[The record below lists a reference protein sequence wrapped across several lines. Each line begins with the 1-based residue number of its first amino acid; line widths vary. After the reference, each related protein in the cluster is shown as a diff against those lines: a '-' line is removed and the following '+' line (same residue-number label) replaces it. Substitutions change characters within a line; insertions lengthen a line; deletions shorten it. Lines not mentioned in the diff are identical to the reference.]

1 MIKSFEDFFKVSM
14 VNYKPNKYKTTLQS
28 FYNIQDFID
37 IENGEEN
44 INICKLYILD
54 KLANKYLDRI
64 LEKQLIRK
72 NKIKF
77 NCSFNNESK
86 KLYIHTNIHKYLA
99 LNILSERNENIF
111 NKLINTEIIIDLNN
125 KANKFIIIK
134 PDTKINIIDKAIE
147 EFNIIYNLYKSPKDS
162 NAHKSPES
170 RSNRPYFNNFQL
182 KRMFNQIYRYNSK
195 HIKNYKDIIYYIRK
209 LNNKIKK
216 DIHKITKQ
224 NITKEEIQK
233 KLELKYKITL
243 DMFST
248 FDNKITDDKL
258 YIFLFKT
265 NMLINII
272 KRKQINISK

>member
-14 VNYKPNKYKTTLQS
+14 VRYKPNKYKTTLQS

-44 INICKLYILD
+44 INLYKLCLLT
-54 KLANKYLDRI
+54 KSANKYLDRI

-77 NCSFNNESK
+77 NCFFNNESK

-99 LNILSERNENIF
+99 LNILSERNEKIF
-111 NKLINTEIIIDLNN
+111 NKTEIIIDLNN

-147 EFNIIYNLYKSPKDS
+147 EFNIIYYLYRSPKKS
-162 NAHKSPES
+162 NSHKSPES

-195 HIKNYKDIIYYIRK
+195 HIKNYEDIIYYIRK

-216 DIHKITKQ
+216 DIQKITKQ
-224 NITKEEIQK
+224 NITKKEKQN
-233 KLELKYKITL
+233 KLELKYKITKF
-243 DMFST
+243 MMSIVKNT
-248 FDNKITDDKL
+248 ITDNKL
-258 YIFLFKT
+258 YIFLLKT